1 MFYLQLIKMLTMLL
15 LFSKEVFL
23 APADKDAN
31 NVAVVF
37 IGSIFSSS

>member
-23 APADKDAN
+23 SPADKAAN

-37 IGSIFSSS
+37 IGSMF